1 MYTYHR
7 CKGLLGRSH
16 NLLLRLVVVVMEGET
31 MVLHPHWT
39 TVDSRPMEIDKGQV
53 DVN

>member
-7 CKGLLGRSH
+7 CKGLLGVSH
-16 NLLLRLVVVVMEGET
+16 NPLLRLVVVVMEVET
-31 MVLHPHWT
+31 TVLHPHWI
-39 TVDSRPMEIDKGQV
+39 TVDSRPMEIDKGQI